1 MTVSFK
7 GLSAFPLTPAHESG
21 HVDTECLSG
30 ILQRLDE
37 AQVDSIGLLG
47 STGSY
52 VYLTREECRRAV
64 EAAVACLQGRRTLM
78 VGVGAL
84 RTDEAQALAKDAEAA
99 GADALLLA
107 PVSYTPLTQEEAYH
121 HFAAVAGSTALPL
134 CIYNNPGTTRFNFS
148 DELLVR
154 LAYIPNIRGVKMP
167 LPAELDFKGE
177 LARLRAKLGD
187 GFSIGYSGD
196 WECAKA
202 TLQGG
207 DAWYSVIGG
216 LLPVPAMKLMRAAQ
230 AGDGAEVRRIDA
242 YFQPLWSLF
251 KELGSFRVVSAA
263 ANLMSLT
270 PLQPPLPIMPLT
282 SGDIHRVE
290 EALAKLAELD
300 AAAVPDVATQEV
312 P

>member
-1 MTVSFK
+1 MTVSFR

-30 ILQRLDE
+30 ILQKLDN

-52 VYLTREECRRAV
+52 VFLTREERRRAV
-64 EAAVACLQGRRTLM
+64 EAAAETLQGRRTLL

-107 PVSYTPLTQEEAYH
+107 PVSYTPLTQEEVYH

-134 CIYNNPGTTRFNFS
+134 CIYNNPGTTRFTFS
-148 DELLVR
+148 DDLLVR
-154 LAYIPNIRGVKMP
+154 LAYIPNIQAIKMP
-167 LPAELDFKGE
+167 LAADLDFKGE
-177 LARLRAKLGD
+177 LARLRPKLGD

-196 WECAKA
+196 WECAQA
-202 TLQGG
+202 TLQGA
-207 DAWYSVIGG
+207 DSWFSVVGG

-230 AGDGAEVRRIDA
+230 AGDAAEVKRIDA
-242 YFQPLWSLF
+242 YFQPLWTLF
-251 KELGSFRVVSAA
+251 KEFGSFRVVYAA
-263 ANLMSLT
+263 ANLMSVT
-270 PLQPPLPIMPLT
+270 PLQPPLPVMPLN

-300 AAAVPDVATQEV
+300 APAAVTPQET